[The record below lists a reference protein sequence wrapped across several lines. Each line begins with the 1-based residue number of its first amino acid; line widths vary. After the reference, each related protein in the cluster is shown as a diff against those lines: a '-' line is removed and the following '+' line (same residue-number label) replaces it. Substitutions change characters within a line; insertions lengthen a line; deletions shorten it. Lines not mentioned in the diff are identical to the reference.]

1 MGLFIRRVMGA
12 LCLDRQ
18 TFEDVE
24 ADPAATQQ
32 ALLVVV
38 LSSLATGFGLA
49 RGEFADLTPF
59 FALTGAALLGWL
71 AWATLVYLVGVNLL
85 PAADTR
91 SSPAE
96 LLRVTGFAAAPGLVH
111 VLAPLSLLSGP
122 VLLLGSVWMLAA
134 MVVGVRQA
142 LDFASLSRAV
152 AVCLTGWLLSLIC
165 VAVIGLMWA
174 RPVW

>member
-12 LCLDRQ
+12 LSLDRQ

-24 ADPAATQQ
+24 ADASATQQ

-49 RGEFADLTPF
+49 HGELADLTPF
-59 FALTGAALLGWL
+59 FALTGAALLGWF
-71 AWATLVYLVGVNLL
+71 AWSTLVYLVGVNLL
-85 PAADTR
+85 PGADTR
-91 SSPAE
+91 SSPGE
-96 LLRVTGFAAAPGLVH
+96 LLRVTGFAAAPGVVH
-111 VLAPLSLLSGP
+111 ALAPLSVVEGP

-142 LDFASLSRAV
+142 LDFASVGRAI

-165 VAVIGLMWA
+165 VAVIGFMWA
-174 RPVW
+174 KPVW